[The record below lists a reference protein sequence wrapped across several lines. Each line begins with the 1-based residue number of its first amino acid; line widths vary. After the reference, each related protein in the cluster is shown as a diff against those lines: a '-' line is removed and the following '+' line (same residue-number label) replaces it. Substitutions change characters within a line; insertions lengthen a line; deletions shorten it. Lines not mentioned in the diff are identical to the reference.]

1 MKTHC
6 LTSLD
11 SSMFSLLLP
20 VSESLP
26 WEMLLVYLEP
36 HLFDFQTQEYCSTWQ
51 QRYLTIQA
59 LLQKE
64 NFLAQHRYYLWKS
77 EFANQT
83 HFVLA
88 LPVIPQI
95 SNIHLSALLLYY
107 RNAPTTL
114 RTRTLAPSMLKKD
127 LGMRTEMNAL
137 NYMEFQVFQQVLGQG
152 DLRPLEILLHM
163 GSKLSLLIHVILWPS
178 RKHFAI
184 SQLKLAD
191 C

>member
-11 SSMFSLLLP
+11 SSVFSLLLP
-20 VSESLP
+20 VNESLP

-59 LLQKE
+59 LLHKE

-83 HFVLA
+83 HLCSCSA
-88 LPVIPQI
+88 GNTT
-95 SNIHLSALLLYY
+95 NIQHTPLSSPALLQKCSYY
-107 RNAPTTL
+107 SKNTNLGSIHA
-114 RTRTLAPSMLKKD
+114 KD